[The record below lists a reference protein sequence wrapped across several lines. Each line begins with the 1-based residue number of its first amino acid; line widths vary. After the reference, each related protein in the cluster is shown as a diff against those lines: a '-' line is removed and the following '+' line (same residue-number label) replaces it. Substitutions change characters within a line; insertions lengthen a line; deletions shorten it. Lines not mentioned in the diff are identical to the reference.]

1 MRRPRLGLMGGS
13 FDPVHVGHI
22 LLARWAREALGL
34 DELWLLPQAASA
46 DGKKLSSMVKRWRAL
61 DGALSGED
69 GLRACDVDLRLGGVS
84 RTVETLRQLRYEL
97 GPKPEFTWILGQD
110 QVLRLP
116 QWLEAEELPQLA
128 RFAYFKRAGVSAVP
142 KSIHSRFH
150 CAILDCP
157 GVELSSTW
165 IRQQRQ
171 AGKEVD
177 LALSA

>member
-1 MRRPRLGLMGGS
+1 MRRPRLGLFGGS

-34 DELWLLPQAASA
+34 DELWLVPQAASA

-61 DGALSGED
+61 DDALSGEE
-69 GLRACDVDLRLGGVS
+69 GLRACDVDLRLGGIS

-97 GPKPEFTWILGQD
+97 GPQPEFTWILGQD
-110 QVLRLP
+110 QALRLP
-116 QWLEAEELPQLA
+116 QWQEADELPGLA
-128 RFAYFKRAGVSAVP
+128 RFAYFKRAGCTPVP
-142 KSIHSRFH
+142 KRIHSRFH

-157 GVELSSTW
+157 GMELSSTW

-171 AGKEVD
+171 AGKTPD
-177 LALSA
+177 LAQVS